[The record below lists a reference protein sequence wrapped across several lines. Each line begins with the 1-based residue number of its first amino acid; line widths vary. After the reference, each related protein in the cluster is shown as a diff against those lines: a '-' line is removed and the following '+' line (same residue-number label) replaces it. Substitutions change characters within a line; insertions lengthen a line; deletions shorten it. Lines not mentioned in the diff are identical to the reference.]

1 MLKLNNY
8 RVIHI
13 LYFASETET
22 VFRVKLLLSSLMA
35 IKVTLRPDTRY
46 FALRD
51 IDGTERGRYS
61 IRVPQDG
68 RRGQSPHD
76 VALKIAARTTGTKH
90 HPVVIR
96 LRELGTDRVR
106 VYHVWNEPVPFAE
119 NAHPFWKGSRTH
131 YLKRFA
137 RFKGEELIDGSPPP
151 FCVTTGLFTEYHRRL
166 QDKYDELK
174 AAGKLPETLE
184 REWLEWLSV
193 EVKNSPT
200 LDRMDSITV
209 EMSARN
215 GYQGCKR
222 RPYPKTRH

>member
-1 MLKLNNY
+1 M
-8 RVIHI
+8 
-13 LYFASETET
+13 
-22 VFRVKLLLSSLMA
+22 SSMPL
-35 IKVTLRPDTRY
+35 KVTLRPDTRY

-68 RRGQSPHD
+68 HRGQSPHD
-76 VALKIAARTTGTKH
+76 VALKIAARTTGTKDH
-90 HPVVIR
+90 TVEIR

-106 VYHVWNEPVPFAE
+106 VYHVWNELAPFKE
-119 NAHPFWKGSRTH
+119 NARPFWKGSRTH

-174 AAGKLPETLE
+174 AAGKLPENFE
-184 REWLEWLSV
+184 KEWLEWLSAGTRG
-193 EVKNSPT
+193 SPAS
-200 LDRMDSITV
+200 DRIGIILTRIETR
-209 EMSARN
+209 EMHCGR
-215 GYQGCKR
+215 KR
-222 RPYPKTRH
+222 RPRTER

>member
-1 MLKLNNY
+1 M
-8 RVIHI
+8 
-13 LYFASETET
+13 
-22 VFRVKLLLSSLMA
+22 
-35 IKVTLRPDTRY
+35 RY

-76 VALKIAARTTGTKH
+76 VALKIAARTTGTKD
-90 HPVVIR
+90 HPVEIR

-106 VYHVWNEPVPFAE
+106 VYHVWNEPAPFKE
-119 NAHPFWKGSRTH
+119 NARPAWKGNRTH

-137 RFKGEELIDGSPPP
+137 RFKGEEWIDGSPPP

-174 AAGKLPETLE
+174 AAGKLPETFE
-184 REWLEWLSV
+184 MDWQEWISDKIQDTHTTDLVGRLFVQRSV
-193 EVKNSPT
+193 
-200 LDRMDSITV
+200 
-209 EMSARN
+209 
-215 GYQGCKR
+215 GG
-222 RPYPKTRH
+222 RPRGKH